1 LTDYLAVKGAIHVD
15 IAIPML
21 LHAIFAVLVVWFD
34 ERISYSLRL
43 PTTVV
48 PSLSIVVGLIL
59 VFRNSTSYDRFWKG
73 QNELTMIETS
83 IRNLTRSFLT
93 CSYASNK
100 PDPSPD
106 ERADTEDVIRILLAF
121 AYAVKT
127 HLRQEWGKT
136 VPSLLHEDGGT
147 LARLVSG
154 DPSTKPPAQE
164 DFDDLLP
171 RGTQSFEEHG
181 LGFPMQISIAI
192 EAYIKRGHDRGWFHA
207 PQASQL
213 TVQLNNAVQAFS
225 SMETIRTTPI
235 PVGYLIHIRQVLAL
249 YACALPFAMVADMG
263 WWTVLVVTLI
273 TFALYGIE
281 GISAQLEDP
290 FGYDKNDIK
299 MDGVVEDLRVEVM
312 VMLDEWKTGGS
323 MFRRDQVVRGLI

>member
-1 LTDYLAVKGAIHVD
+1 
-15 IAIPML
+15 
-21 LHAIFAVLVVWFD
+21 
-34 ERISYSLRL
+34 
-43 PTTVV
+43 
-48 PSLSIVVGLIL
+48 VGLIL

-73 QNELTMIETS
+73 QNELTVIETS

-100 PDPSPD
+100 PGPIPA

-121 AYAVKT
+121 AYAVKI
-127 HLRQEWGKT
+127 HLRQEWGRT
-136 VPSLLHEDGGT
+136 LTSLLHEDDTT

-154 DPSTKPPAQE
+154 ESATKSPTQE
-164 DFDDLLP
+164 HFDDLLP
-171 RGTQSFEEHG
+171 RGTTSFEEHG
-181 LGFPMQISIAI
+181 LGFPMQISVAI

-225 SMETIRTTPI
+225 SMETIRMTPI
-235 PVGYLIHIRQVLAL
+235 PVAYLIHIRQVLAL
-249 YACALPFAMVADMG
+249 YGCALPFAMVAEMG
-263 WWTVLVVTLI
+263 WWTVLSVTLI
-273 TFALYGIE
+273 TFTLYGIE

-312 VMLDEWKTGGS
+312 VMLDQWKTGGS
-323 MFRRDQVVRGLI
+323 MFRRDQVVQGSI